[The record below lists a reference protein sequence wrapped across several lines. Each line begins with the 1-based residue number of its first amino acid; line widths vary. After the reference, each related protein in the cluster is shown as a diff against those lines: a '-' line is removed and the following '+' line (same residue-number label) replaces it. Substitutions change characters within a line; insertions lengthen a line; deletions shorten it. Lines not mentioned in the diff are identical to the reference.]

1 MKKIF
6 PRLLYLLRSI
16 SDLPRRIMNLTAW
29 HKIVWKDH
37 PRDYSKL
44 LEIMEHKFCLQADYW
59 LSVAEEE
66 KARYNLLCQDLAKM
80 VRNEHYLN
88 ELIGYFSQRRLE
100 EYLQKHSR
108 HMKKMYRKVSKGIDQ
123 NQELNE
129 DEMSMLAMDIAS
141 YKHRKAKR
149 LLFKIMYNQ
158 LENWQ
163 H

>member
-6 PRLLYLLRSI
+6 LRI
-16 SDLPRRIMNLTAW
+16 SSLCRTVSELPKRIINLSTW
-29 HKIVWKDH
+29 HTIIWKDH

-44 LEIMEHKFCLQADYW
+44 LEIMEHKFCLQAGYW
-59 LSVAEEE
+59 ISDDEEQ

-80 VRNEHYLN
+80 VRTEHYLN
-88 ELIGYFSQRRLE
+88 ELIDYFSQRRLE

-108 HMKKMYRKVSKGIDQ
+108 HIKKMYRKVSKGIDQ

-149 LLFKIMYNQ
+149 LLFKIMYHQ

-163 H
+163 S